1 MAALSM
7 TPSNIVFGTSNINFL
22 RYRCIKNRVSVKAN
36 SISGLNFNNSST
48 DLQLAEFVSSFFNPV
63 TPTTTYCRGSPD
75 DTGELKIPC

>member
-36 SISGLNFNNSST
+36 SISGSNFNNSST
-48 DLQLAEFVSSFFNPV
+48 DLQLEEYVKLFNKE
-63 TPTTTYCRGSPD
+63 CQL
-75 DTGELKIPC
+75 E